1 MDKRLIQA
9 LLIKHDVRP
18 DDAAAV
24 TVRHT
29 GAVIDALRRIRPA
42 AAHAVAAVDA
52 AMQLEHIF
60 APGRLMQAVDIL
72 RDDRLQL
79 ALALQLRQAQVG
91 AVGPGPVNDE
101 LVTVEFVV
109 FSGCAMKKEWLRIV
123 SGG

>member
-1 MDKRLIQA
+1 
-9 LLIKHDVRP
+9 
-18 DDAAAV
+18 
-24 TVRHT
+24 
-29 GAVIDALRRIRPA
+29 
-42 AAHAVAAVDA
+42 
-52 AMQLEHIF
+52 MQLEHIL

-109 FSGCAMKKEWLRIV
+109 LLRMRHEEGVAQDRLGRIIIFLVIQAVHTAEIRDAALGRDAGTAENTIRSLPSIHCFSC
-123 SGG
+123 